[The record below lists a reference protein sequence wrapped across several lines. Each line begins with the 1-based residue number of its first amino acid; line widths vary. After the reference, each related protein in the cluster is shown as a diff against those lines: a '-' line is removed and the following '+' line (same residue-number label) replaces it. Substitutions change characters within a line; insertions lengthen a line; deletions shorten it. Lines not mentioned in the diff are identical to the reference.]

1 MSTIVRAILM
11 RELLDPECV
20 EEALKVIN
28 MNYTKTGALIT
39 INQYLSINLTK
50 KGAELKYTTAE
61 NWQNHDVNSFIEK
74 LTITYTKLLEEKI
87 ERLKLEEA
95 RLQEKEALKEF
106 AEEERKQKER
116 ELRKERMRL
125 EAIKR
130 REEAALRKQIEEK
143 ISALKQRAKKLGLTL
158 SEEIKGKERRLVF
171 VRR

>member
-20 EEALKVIN
+20 EEALKV
-28 MNYTKTGALIT
+28 MSTNYTKTRTLIT
-39 INQYLSINLTK
+39 INQHLSIDLTR
-50 KGAELKYTTAE
+50 KGAEFKYTTTE
-61 NWQNHDVNSFIEK
+61 GWQNQDVNSFIEK
-74 LTITYTKLLEEKI
+74 LTITYTKLFEEKI

-95 RLQEKEALKEF
+95 RLHEKEALKEF
-106 AEEERKQKER
+106 AEEERKQRER

-130 REEAALRKQIEEK
+130 REKAALEKQIEEK
-143 ISALKQRAKKLGLTL
+143 ISALKQKAKKLGLTL